1 MRRAL
6 FRVRGITVWSYPAM
20 LYVGTVC
27 GILYGHEAARS
38 AGLDAFEVWLATLL
52 LLTIALLGARLLFVF
67 THWSL
72 YRQDFGRIFDR
83 QDGGAAQYGGL
94 LAAVPLSWPLLRFLG
109 IPFGDFWDIAV
120 QTILVA
126 MIFTRVGCLLN
137 GCCAGRPARIFGI
150 YLPNH
155 LGVWQRRVPTQILEG
170 VLAGILLILARVTWP
185 VLPFSGAV
193 FMLVSGSY
201 ASGRLPLESARER
214 QPGEGRFTV
223 QHGISVFVMAVS
235 FGGLWAL
242 WPM

>member
-1 MRRAL
+1 ML
-6 FRVRGITVWSYPAM
+6 FRVRGIPVWSYPAM

-27 GILYGHEAARS
+27 GILYGHDAARR
-38 AGLDAFEVWLATLL
+38 AGLDAFRVWLATLL
-52 LLTIALLGARLLFVF
+52 LLAIALLGARLLFVF

-72 YRQDFGRIFDR
+72 YRQDLRRVFDR
-83 QDGGAAQYGGL
+83 QEGGAAQYGGL
-94 LAAVPLSWPLLRFLG
+94 LAAVPVSWPLLRLLD
-109 IPFGDFWDIAV
+109 IPFGGFWDVAV

-137 GCCAGRPARIFGI
+137 GCCAGRPSRIFGI

-155 LGVWQRRVPTQILEG
+155 LGVWQRRIPTQILEG
-170 VLAGILLILARVTWP
+170 VFAGILLVIARMTWP

-214 QPGEGRFTV
+214 KPGEGRFTV
-223 QHGISVFVMAVS
+223 QHGISVFVMAVC

>member
-1 MRRAL
+1 ML

-27 GILYGHEAARS
+27 GILYGHDAARRT
-38 AGLDAFEVWLATLL
+38 GLDAFRVWLATLL
-52 LLTIALLGARLLFVF
+52 LLAVALLGARLLFVF
-67 THWSL
+67 THWSW
-72 YRQDFGRIFDR
+72 YRQDLRRVFDR
-83 QDGGAAQYGGL
+83 QEGGAAQYGGL
-94 LAAVPLSWPLLRFLG
+94 LAAVPVSWPLLRLLG
-109 IPFGDFWDIAV
+109 MPFGDFWDVAV

-137 GCCAGRPARIFGI
+137 GCCAGRPSRIFGV

-155 LGVWQRRVPTQILEG
+155 LGVWHRRVPTQILEG
-170 VLAGILLILARVTWP
+170 VFAGILLVLARVAWP

-201 ASGRLPLESARER
+201 AGGRLALESARER
-214 QPGEGRFTV
+214 KPGEGRYTV